1 MPAWQVPRTCYAWMQ
16 LGKKLAH
23 YNVAANKMF
32 MGEAAK
38 FLLMWTGGPTEAQCK
53 VLSCINYD
61 RMTGLCAFNMCAA

>member
-1 MPAWQVPRTCYAWMQ
+1 MPAWQVPRTCAAWMQ
-16 LGKKLAH
+16 LGRKLAH

-38 FLLMWTGGPTEAQCK
+38 FLLMWTGGPTEAECK
-53 VLSCINYD
+53 VLSCINYN